1 VKNVEKIG
9 AILGYVGLAAVI
21 FLLGWGAIRIYLGIP
36 ADVQDILVKNYM
48 VVVIF
53 PFWSLL
59 AWIGVF
65 LAGQANQG
73 TFNVK
78 LWGLEFSGGGGAAV
92 IWVLATTVGNLLIA
106 QYWRP

>member
-1 VKNVEKIG
+1 MKNVETIG
-9 AILGYVGLAAVI
+9 AILGYVGLVAVI
-21 FLLGWGAIRIYLGIP
+21 FLLGWGAIRIYSGIP
-36 ADVQDILVKNYM
+36 TQMEEILLKNYM

-65 LAGQANQG
+65 LAGQTNQG

-92 IWVLATTVGNLLIA
+92 TWV
-106 QYWRP
+106 